1 MVRWNPL
8 NPNNPTTILQ
18 SYFLDLILNMKNIL
32 RKFLVSILLLTFA
45 QANYATHIVG
55 GEMNYECLGNNQ
67 YEIQLTVFR
76 DCINGIP
83 DFDDPASI
91 SVFYYDIGLDSFI
104 LDSFNLSLNV
114 GQLFI
119 PVINNDT
126 LDPFLSNPCL
136 VIPPDVCVNT
146 TTYTSQ
152 LNLPFRPGGYLL
164 AYQRCCRN
172 ETILN
177 IVTPDDVGATYTAR
191 ITPESLNACNNNA
204 VFNEWPPIYICV
216 NEPINFDHSAT
227 DIDGDSLVY
236 RLCTPFGGA
245 DPDNPMPQPI
255 NEDLPPF
262 DTVVWVS
269 PPYSNQNIMGGD
281 PLAINSESGF
291 MTGVPNTIGQF
302 VVGVCVDEYRDGEFL
317 STTRRDFQYNVG
329 VCGSFTSSFFVPE
342 VSCDGLNVFF
352 DNQSAVSEDFT
363 WFFNDPNNP
372 GATST
377 ITEPTYTY
385 SDTGTYTVMLIAEP
399 NSATCADTSFGTFS
413 IYEPSLAPDFEFD
426 ILDCNDPFS
435 ISLTDNSTDTVFN
448 ITNWSW
454 EINNSTFS
462 NNQNPPDYS
471 GNNNELPLNVSL
483 TITNEKG
490 CEETIDREVN
500 IGVPLNYQNQFL
512 SCEILESTTLSV
524 SPISPTDIV
533 TFTWE
538 PAAAIISGQ
547 NTGTP
552 TVDLTI
558 GNVFYFTATDAQGCI
573 VEDSI
578 VVMNEGADLM
588 LNAIADPD
596 TIVNGTSSQLDAFG
610 DGLLS
615 FEWFPDGTL
624 DNNTI
629 SNPLA
634 TPEETTEYTVV
645 ATDANGCQ
653 DTAVVLVVLVN
664 LECEEPFL
672 FMPNAFSPNGDGEND
687 VLYVEGNTIDEME
700 LAIYNRWGQKVFES
714 FDKNNGWDGY
724 FNNELLEPDVYGY
737 YLKIRCFNGD
747 DYFKKGNI
755 NLIR

>member
-1 MVRWNPL
+1 
-8 NPNNPTTILQ
+8 
-18 SYFLDLILNMKNIL
+18 MKKIL
-32 RKFLVSILLLTFA
+32 RTLSVSILLLTFA

-55 GEMNYECLGNNQ
+55 GEMNYKCLGNDN

-83 DFDDPASI
+83 DFDNPASI
-91 SVFYYDIGLDSFI
+91 SVFYYDIGLDTFI

-152 LNLPFRPGGYLL
+152 LNLPLRPGGYLL

-177 IVTPDDVGATYTAR
+177 IITPDDVGATYIAR
-191 ITPESLNACNNNA
+191 ITAESLDECNNNA

-216 NEPINFDHSAT
+216 NEPIDFDHSAT

-236 RLCTPFGGA
+236 RLCTPFEGA

-255 NEDLPPF
+255 DEDLPPF

-281 PLAINSESGF
+281 PLTIQSETGF

-302 VVGVCVDEYRDGEFL
+302 VVGVCVDEYRDGTFL

-342 VSCDGLNVFF
+342 VSCDGLDVFF
-352 DNQSAVSEDFT
+352 DNQSEVSNEFN

-372 GATST
+372 GATSSLN
-377 ITEPTYTY
+377 EPTFTY

-399 NSATCADTSFGTFS
+399 SSATCADTSFGTFS
-413 IYEPSLAPDFEFD
+413 IYEPSLAPDFDFD
-426 ILDCNDPFS
+426 VVACDDPFS
-435 ISLTDNSTDTVFN
+435 ISFLDMSEDTVFD
-448 ITNWSW
+448 ITNWLW
-454 EINNSTFS
+454 QINNDTFS
-462 NNQNPPDYS
+462 NNQIPPNFS
-471 GNNNELPLNVSL
+471 GNSNDIPLTVTL
-483 TITNEKG
+483 TVTNDKG
-490 CEETIDREVN
+490 CEETIEKEVN
-500 IGVPLNYQNQFL
+500 IGVPLDYQNQVFN
-512 SCEILESTTLSV
+512 CEKQETTTLSV
-524 SPISPTDIV
+524 NTVLATDMV
-533 TFTWE
+533 TYSWE
-538 PAAAIISGQ
+538 PANAIISGQ
-547 NTGTP
+547 NTGMP
-552 TVDLTI
+552 TVDLNLST
-558 GNVFYFTATDAQGCI
+558 VFYFTATDSDGCI
-573 VEDSI
+573 YEDSI
-578 VVMNEGADLM
+578 TVMNDGFDLM
-588 LNAIADPD
+588 LNATASPD
-596 TIVNGTSSQLDAFG
+596 TIVNGATSQLEVTGNDLAT
-610 DGLLS
+610 
-615 FEWFPDGTL
+615 FEWLPNSTL
-624 DNNTI
+624 DDNMI
-629 SNPLA
+629 SNPIA
-634 TPEETTEYTVV
+634 SPEETTEYTVV
-645 ATDANGCQ
+645 VGDNNGCF
-653 DTAVVLVVLVN
+653 DTIVVLVVVIN

-700 LAIYNRWGQKVFES
+700 LVIYNRWGQKVFES
-714 FDKNNGWDGY
+714 FDKSVGWDGY
-724 FNNELLEPDVYGY
+724 FDGELLEPDVYGY
-737 YLKIRCFNGD
+737 YLKINCFNGD
-747 DYFKKGNI
+747 EFFKKGNI

>member
-1 MVRWNPL
+1 
-8 NPNNPTTILQ
+8 
-18 SYFLDLILNMKNIL
+18 MKKIIRTL
-32 RKFLVSILLLTFA
+32 SVSILLLTFV

-55 GEMNYECLGNNQ
+55 GEMNYRCLGGDN

-91 SVFYYDIGLDSFI
+91 SVFYYDSDLDTFI

-119 PVINNDT
+119 PVMNNDT

-152 LNLPFRPGGYLL
+152 LSLPFRPGGYLL

-177 IVTPDDVGATYTAR
+177 IITPDDVGATYTAR
-191 ITPESLNACNNNA
+191 ITPESLTECNNNA

-216 NEPINFDHSAT
+216 NEPIDFDHSAT

-236 RLCTPFGGA
+236 RLCTPFAGA
-245 DPDNPMPQPI
+245 NPDNPMPQPI

-269 PPYSNQNIMGGD
+269 PPYSNANIMGGD
-281 PLAINSESGF
+281 PLVIDDETGF

-302 VVGVCVDEYRDGEFL
+302 VVGVCVDEYRDGVFL

-342 VSCDGLNVFF
+342 VSCDGLEVFF
-352 DNQSAVSEDFT
+352 DNQSQSSNDFE

-372 GATST
+372 GATSSLD
-377 ITEPTYTY
+377 EPTFVY

-413 IYEPSLAPDFEFD
+413 IYEPSLMADFDYE
-426 ILDCNDPFS
+426 ILACDTPFS
-435 ISLTDNSTDTVFN
+435 ISFMDMSTDTVFG
-448 ITNWSW
+448 ITEWEW
-454 EINNSTFS
+454 EINNTISF
-462 NNQNPPDYS
+462 NQNPPIFNGTTSD
-471 GNNNELPLNVSL
+471 LPVNISL
-483 TITNEKG
+483 TIVNEKG
-490 CEETIDREVN
+490 CRE
-500 IGVPLNYQNQFL
+500 IIESEITLGTPLGYQNQTIN
-512 SCEILESTTLSV
+512 CERQETTTLSV
-524 SPISPTDIV
+524 TTLSPTDTIDI
-533 TFTWE
+533 FWE
-538 PAAAIISGQ
+538 PEEAIISGQ

-552 TVDLTI
+552 TVDLNIT
-558 GNVFYFTATDAQGCI
+558 NVFYFTVIDSDGCI
-573 VEDSI
+573 FEDSI
-578 VVMNEGADLM
+578 TVMNDGFDLM
-588 LNAIADPD
+588 LNATADPD
-596 TIVNGTSSQLDAFG
+596 TIVNGASTQLEVTG
-610 DGLLS
+610 NGL
-615 FEWFPDGTL
+615 FTYEWFPDGSL
-624 DNNTI
+624 DNGTI
-629 SNPLA
+629 FNPLA
-634 TPEETTEYTVV
+634 SPEETTEYSVI
-645 ATDANGCQ
+645 ASDANGCR
-653 DTAVVLVVLVN
+653 DTAVILVVVVN

-700 LAIYNRWGQKVFES
+700 LAIYNRWGEKVFES
-714 FDKNNGWDGY
+714 FDKSKGWDGY
-724 FNNELLEPDVYGY
+724 YNDQLLEPDVYGY
-737 YLKIRCFNGD
+737 YLKILCFNGD
-747 DYFKKGNI
+747 DFFKKGNI